1 MKTNRMLV
9 LIGALFLALN
19 IASYGC
25 SKKAVKEEE
34 SMGSAAK
41 KEGARPVEKEAGI
54 EKREQKEEPMMEAKA
69 EKTTKPEAKDE
80 LSALVEKEGR
90 LFPVYFDFDKS
101 SIRDD
106 MKPVLEKDAEWLK
119 KNPAVK
125 IKIEGHCD
133 ERGSDEYNL
142 ALGERRSQSA
152 KNYLANLG
160 INSNRLSTISYG
172 EEKPADTGHDEAA
185 WTKNRRAEFVI
196 VK

>member
-9 LIGALFLALN
+9 VIGALFLALS

-34 SMGSAAK
+34 SMGATTK
-41 KEGARPVEKEAGI
+41 KEVKEAKPEKPIERPV
-54 EKREQKEEPMMEAKA
+54 QKEEPMIEAKA
-69 EKTTKPEAKDE
+69 EKTAKPEAKDE
-80 LSALVEKEGR
+80 LSALVEKEGK
-90 LFPVYFDFDKS
+90 LFSIYFDFDKFFV
-101 SIRDD
+101 RDD

-142 ALGERRSQSA
+142 ALGDRRANSA
-152 KNYLANLG
+152 KKYLANLG
-160 INSNRLSTISYG
+160 IDSNRISTISYG
-172 EEKPADTGHDEAA
+172 EEKPACKEANESC
-185 WTKNRRAEFVI
+185 WSKNRRAEFV
-196 VK
+196 VAK